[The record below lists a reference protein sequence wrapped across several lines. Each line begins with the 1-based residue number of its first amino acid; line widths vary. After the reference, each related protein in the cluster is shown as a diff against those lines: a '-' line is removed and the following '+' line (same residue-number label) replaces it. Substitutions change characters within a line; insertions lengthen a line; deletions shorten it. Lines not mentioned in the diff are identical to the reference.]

1 MIYNVRILND
11 REFTKAS
18 LERK

>member
-1 MIYNVRILND
+1 MIYYVRILND